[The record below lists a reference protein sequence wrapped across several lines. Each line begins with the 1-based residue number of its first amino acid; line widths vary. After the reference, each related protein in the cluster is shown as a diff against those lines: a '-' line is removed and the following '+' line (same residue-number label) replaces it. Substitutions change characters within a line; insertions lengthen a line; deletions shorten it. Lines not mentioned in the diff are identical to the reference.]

1 MEAVVNYPFSLQEIL
16 LEEEFDSRAKNLG
29 REGEELF
36 LRNNRELS
44 PAQRQEQ
51 RNVSQHSQ
59 QTLNTQRRQLFLLSE
74 TNLKSI
80 YRGISDFGCK
90 SLL

>member
-1 MEAVVNYPFSLQEIL
+1 MVVNYPFSLQEIL

-44 PAQRQEQ
+44 PAKRKEQ

-59 QTLNTQRRQLFLLSE
+59 QTLNTQRKFSSE

-80 YRGISDFGCK
+80 YRVLSDFGCK